1 MDTGAAEVEETRW
14 MCTRVSAGA
23 CHGWRAYSAWVVRCA
38 REAADAGARADARTA
53 AGTAALAGMVAG
65 PSGGPAALSPAP
77 AAAPVALAL
86 AVPLAYA
93 APVSPTPT
101 ASPPLT
107 PSLSPPPLH
116 EGPPA
121 SPSPHA
127 PWDLDDLMDP
137 SFPSSLSPS
146 PPPGD
151 ASPDA
156 HADV

>member
-93 APVSPTPT
+93 APLSPTPT
-101 ASPPLT
+101 HSIPT
-107 PSLSPPPLH
+107 PHPAYIPATTRRWAAGLAVAPRSL
-116 EGPPA
+116 GP
-121 SPSPHA
+121 
-127 PWDLDDLMDP
+127 
-137 SFPSSLSPS
+137 
-146 PPPGD
+146 
-151 ASPDA
+151 
-156 HADV
+156 